1 MPRTAKVEDQNI
13 IRVVTTTTLTDKEVS
28 NLLFFFGKEKKQAL
42 KELIDNVM
50 QQHLLKITIENSC
63 KVEELRSDFF
73 KPKGV
78 DLSKPTDKK
87 EEIAA

>member
-1 MPRTAKVEDQNI
+1 MPRTAAKENENI
-13 IRVVTTTTLTDKEVS
+13 IRVVSSVTITDKELS
-28 NLLFFFGKEKKQAL
+28 NLLFFFGKEKRQAL

-50 QQHLLKITIENSC
+50 QQHLLEITIENSS

>member
-13 IRVVTTTTLTDKEVS
+13 IRVVSSVPVTDKELS

-42 KELIDNVM
+42 KELINNLM
-50 QQHLLKITIENSC
+50 QQHLVEITIENSC

>member
-1 MPRTAKVEDQNI
+1 MPRTAAKENENI
-13 IRVVTTTTLTDKEVS
+13 IRVVSSVTITDKELS

-50 QQHLLKITIENSC
+50 QQHLLEITIENSC

-87 EEIAA
+87 EEKAA

>member
-1 MPRTAKVEDQNI
+1 MPRTAAKENENI
-13 IRVVTTTTLTDKEVS
+13 IRVVSSVTITDKELS

-50 QQHLLKITIENSC
+50 QQHLLEITIENSS

>member
-1 MPRTAKVEDQNI
+1 MPRTAAKENENI
-13 IRVVTTTTLTDKEVS
+13 IRVVSSVTITDKELS

>member
-1 MPRTAKVEDQNI
+1 MPRTAAKENENI
-13 IRVVTTTTLTDKEVS
+13 IRVVSSVTITDKELS

-50 QQHLLKITIENSC
+50 QQHLLEITIENSS

-87 EEIAA
+87 EEKVA

>member
-1 MPRTAKVEDQNI
+1 MPRTAAKENENI
-13 IRVVTTTTLTDKEVS
+13 IRVVSSVTITDKELS

-50 QQHLLKITIENSC
+50 QQHLLEITIENSC

>member
-1 MPRTAKVEDQNI
+1 MPRTASKENENI
-13 IRVVTTTTLTDKEVS
+13 IRVVSSVTITDKELS

-50 QQHLLKITIENSC
+50 HQHLLEITIENSS

-87 EEIAA
+87 AEIAA

>member
-1 MPRTAKVEDQNI
+1 MPRSAAKENENI
-13 IRVVTTTTLTDKEVS
+13 IRVVSSVTITDKELS

-50 QQHLLKITIENSC
+50 QQHLLEITIENSC

-87 EEIAA
+87 EEKAA